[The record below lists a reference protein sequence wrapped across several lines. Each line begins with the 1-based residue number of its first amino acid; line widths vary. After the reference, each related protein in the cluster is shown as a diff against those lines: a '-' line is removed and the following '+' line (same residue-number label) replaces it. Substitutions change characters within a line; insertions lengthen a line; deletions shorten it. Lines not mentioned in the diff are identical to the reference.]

1 MGDDA
6 VGFFWRE
13 RERVWGRSF
22 QQGCRALHNCFRELV
37 VAIISGADM
46 NALAQIGV
54 LESMPEGKKGG
65 RRLTKQGQQDIDRIA
80 KEIFDSKQ

>member
-1 MGDDA
+1 VVSGLA
-6 VGFFWRE
+6 LLPVGRNPH
-13 RERVWGRSF
+13 
-22 QQGCRALHNCFRELV
+22 ALGIGTGL
-37 VAIISGADM
+37 GQ

>member
-1 MGDDA
+1 VRGEA
-6 VGFFWRE
+6 CIRPVELCIFFAEDW
-13 RERVWGRSF
+13 
-22 QQGCRALHNCFRELV
+22 LM
-37 VAIISGADM
+37 AIISGADT

-54 LESMPEGKKGG
+54 LEPMPEGKKGG